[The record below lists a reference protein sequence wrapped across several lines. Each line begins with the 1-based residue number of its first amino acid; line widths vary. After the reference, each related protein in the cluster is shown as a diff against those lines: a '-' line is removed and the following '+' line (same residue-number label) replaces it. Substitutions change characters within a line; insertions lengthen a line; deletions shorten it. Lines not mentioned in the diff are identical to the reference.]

1 MIHEKLKK
9 NLQENEIEKANGGG
23 VFIEGMLKKE
33 YEKEKCRKE

>member
-9 NLQENEIEKANGGG
+9 NLQENEIEKANGG